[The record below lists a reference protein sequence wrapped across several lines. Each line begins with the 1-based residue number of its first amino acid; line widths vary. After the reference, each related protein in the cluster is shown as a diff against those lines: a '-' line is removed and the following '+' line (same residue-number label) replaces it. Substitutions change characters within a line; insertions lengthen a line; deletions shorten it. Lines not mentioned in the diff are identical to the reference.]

1 MEGESIE
8 IIDIA
13 SSSKIEHTPKSGIWG
28 VSIVVIYTGVIPI
41 HHICVGDD
49 DSVSS
54 GNTDNADSSIV
65 SSSSSSYW
73 GITTKRR

>member
-28 VSIVVIYTGVIPI
+28 VSIGVIYTGVIPI
-41 HHICVGDD
+41 HHICVGDGD
-49 DSVSS
+49 GACR
-54 GNTDNADSSIV
+54 GNTEDADDFIIL
-65 SSSSSSYW
+65 SSSFFY
-73 GITTKRR
+73 